1 MMNKGKIQLVDKLA
15 KPGFS
20 PIGGE
25 LFAKITR
32 ADGSEFLQQLEHQT
46 FSMLLPT
53 RLEH

>member
-1 MMNKGKIQLVDKLA
+1 MNKGKIQLIDKLA

-32 ADGSEFLQQLEHQT
+32 ADGSEFLQQL
-46 FSMLLPT
+46 
-53 RLEH
+53 